1 MSSSVLNYMTRCLS
15 QAGVVLAVEGP
26 SFAVNIPRRV
36 LGPPVKVA
44 PYVASAP
51 AEAATAPAE
60 VIIAEPT
67 PALQGSSLIAIY
79 ELEG

>member
-36 LGPPVKVA
+36 VGPPVKVA
-44 PYVASAP
+44 PSVAS
-51 AEAATAPAE
+51 APAE

-67 PALQGSSLIAIY
+67 PALQRSSLIAIY
-79 ELEG
+79 